1 MLSSRNILAIII
13 AAASVTSCNKKP
25 LDLAPVSSF
34 GVQADSMNASHDG
47 ASYSLGSPATFNFTG
62 NPVAVTFYSGEI
74 GHNYIYRNR
83 TSAAGISRL
92 IFTNALNAGTQAN
105 SLHVM
110 LSTDFKGVVSSR
122 TVVQGV
128 VTANTLVYDSAATQA
143 NIAAAS
149 WIDVTPSKLATNAT
163 AVTDTIDLSTY
174 AAAGKKVFI
183 AFKYTAQAGSIQ
195 NKWTITNLT
204 LSNNLSDGTIY
215 TIGNLGAY
223 NVPIVNYGGTTF
235 SPGWMAFP
243 VANTY
248 NWTITAG
255 TSLVITGAATATDA
269 TSNAEAWTF
278 MGSIDLTSVT
288 PDMGVAVKNITTAVA
303 PFKYLYP
310 AVGKYDAVFAATNLT
325 AYTQDTTTRKIPVV
339 IK

>member
-1 MLSSRNILAIII
+1 MLSYRNILAIII
-13 AAASVTSCNKKP
+13 ASAAITSCKKNP
-25 LDLAPVSSF
+25 LDIAPISSF
-34 GVQADSMNASHDG
+34 AVQADSMNAGHDG
-47 ASYSLGSPATFNFTG
+47 ASYSLGSPTKFNFMG
-62 NPVAVTFYSGEI
+62 NPVNVTFYSGEV
-74 GHNYIYRNR
+74 GRRYEYRNR

-128 VTANTLVYDSAATQA
+128 VTTNTLVYDSAATQA
-143 NIAAAS
+143 NIAAAT
-149 WIDVTPSKLATNAT
+149 WTDITPSKLATNAT

-204 LSNNLSDGTIY
+204 LSNNLPDNTSY
-215 TIGNLGAY
+215 TLANLGAY
-223 NVPIVNYGGTTF
+223 NVPITNYGGTTF

-243 VANTY
+243 VANSY
-248 NWTITAG
+248 NWAITAG
-255 TSLVITGAATATDA
+255 TSLVITGASTATDA

-278 MGSIDLTSVT
+278 MGSMDLTKVT
-288 PDMGVAVKNITTAVA
+288 PDAGVSIKNITTLPTPYAYTYA
-303 PFKYLYP
+303 L
-310 AVGKYDAVFAATNLT
+310 VGHFNATFVATNT
-325 AYTQDTTTRKIPVV
+325 STYTNDSTVKVLPIVV
-339 IK
+339 Q